1 MGAVAAVSDTLPMD
15 VLLGTNVPELGKL
28 LSRVSAE
35 FREQSNALVATTR
48 ARARQEAEAEK
59 ESLQKQQRSKVRP
72 NPVLPV
78 EDIQPEVWNM
88 GEELDGSIFIGGRQ
102 RPLLSRSQKRDGRK
116 QRVCAEPSTGVQV
129 SMSAEELRR
138 LQETDRT
145 LEIIRR
151 AVLKQQSENGVS
163 FVEKEGLIYRVARAP
178 LSRDGGELYTREQC
192 RGMVMELA
200 HSIPLAG
207 HLGKHKTTDR
217 V

>member
-1 MGAVAAVSDTLPMD
+1 M
-15 VLLGTNVPELGKL
+15 
-28 LSRVSAE
+28 
-35 FREQSNALVATTR
+35 
-48 ARARQEAEAEK
+48 
-59 ESLQKQQRSKVRP
+59 RP

-88 GEELDGSIFIGGRQ
+88 GEELDGSIFIGGRE

-116 QRVCAEPSTGVQV
+116 QRVCAEPSAGVQV

-163 FVEKEGLIYRVARAP
+163 FVEKEGFIYRVARAP
-178 LSRDGGELYTREQC
+178 LSRDGGELYNREQLVLPVSQGT
-192 RGMVMELA
+192 RSPRIFGPED
-200 HSIPLAG
+200 PLP
-207 HLGKHKTTDR
+207 
-217 V
+217 

>member
-1 MGAVAAVSDTLPMD
+1 
-15 VLLGTNVPELGKL
+15 
-28 LSRVSAE
+28 
-35 FREQSNALVATTR
+35 
-48 ARARQEAEAEK
+48 
-59 ESLQKQQRSKVRP
+59 
-72 NPVLPV
+72 
-78 EDIQPEVWNM
+78 M
-88 GEELDGSIFIGGRQ
+88 GEELDGSIFIGGRE

-178 LSRDGGELYTREQC
+178 LSRDGGELYTREQLVLPVQC

-217 V
+217 VQQRFFWPTLRKDVADYCRRCEACQKTSRVKPRHAPLIYHCLSWMSHFRRSRWI